1 MANGITRHIPNM
13 VTCCNLLS
21 GCIASVMAFQA
32 NYEAAILFIILGA
45 TFDFFDGMLARLL
58 NVSGPL
64 GKELA
69 SLADDITFG
78 FAPSAIVFSLFK
90 EVQYPEFMSGIADYF
105 PYTAFIIAAFSAL
118 RLGKFNID
126 PRQSSSFIG
135 LPTPANALFWGS
147 LVVGGHSFLVS
158 DSFNAAYLFILVIL
172 MSYLLVAE
180 LPMFSL
186 KFKNLSWRDNKNSY
200 IFFLVLLEEEVAC
213 CWLVWWVSP
222 WKGLGVRLPNPKMA
236 RTRLPNKAMTT
247 NTMSRIKMSINP
259 KNPNIILFFLS
270 SIYKNRAKGHDVMPF
285 FLSEVTNGCT
295 KG

>member
-1 MANGITRHIPNM
+1 MANCITRHIPNT

-21 GCIASVMAFQA
+21 GCAASVMAFQA

-45 TFDFFDGMLARLL
+45 VFDFFDGMLARLL
-58 NVSGPL
+58 GVSGPL
-64 GKELA
+64 GKELD

-90 EVQYPEFMSGIADYF
+90 EVHYPEFLMPVADYF

-147 LVVGGHSFLVS
+147 LVVGGHPYLTNEP
-158 DSFNAAYLFILVIL
+158 FNAIYLFGLVLL
-172 MSYLLVAE
+172 MSYLLIAE

-186 KFKNLSWRDNKNSY
+186 KFKNLSWKDNKISY
-200 IFFLVLLEEEVAC
+200 IFLLVCIPLLVIF
-213 CWLVWWVSP
+213 
-222 WKGLGVRLPNPKMA
+222 
-236 RTRLPNKAMTT
+236 
-247 NTMSRIKMSINP
+247 RISGFAAVILWYILWSI
-259 KNPNIILFFLS
+259 L
-270 SIYKNRAKGHDVMPF
+270 
-285 FLSEVTNGCT
+285 T
-295 KG
+295 KKEA

>member
-13 VTCCNLLS
+13 VTCCNLFS
-21 GCIASVMAFQA
+21 GCIAAVMAFQS

-45 TFDFFDGMLARLL
+45 VFDFFDGMLARLL

-64 GKELA
+64 GKELD

-90 EVQYPEFMSGIADYF
+90 EVQYPEFMSGITEYF

-147 LVVGGHSFLVS
+147 LVVGAHSFLVS
-158 DSFNAAYLFILVIL
+158 DSFNAIYLLILVIL

-186 KFKNLSWRDNKNSY
+186 KFKNLSWKDNKVSY
-200 IFFLVLLEEEVAC
+200 IFLLICIPLLAVF
-213 CWLVWWVSP
+213 
-222 WKGLGVRLPNPKMA
+222 
-236 RTRLPNKAMTT
+236 
-247 NTMSRIKMSINP
+247 RISGFAA
-259 KNPNIILFFLS
+259 IILWYILWS
-270 SIYKNRAKGHDVMPF
+270 LLTRKKA
-285 FLSEVTNGCT
+285 
-295 KG
+295 